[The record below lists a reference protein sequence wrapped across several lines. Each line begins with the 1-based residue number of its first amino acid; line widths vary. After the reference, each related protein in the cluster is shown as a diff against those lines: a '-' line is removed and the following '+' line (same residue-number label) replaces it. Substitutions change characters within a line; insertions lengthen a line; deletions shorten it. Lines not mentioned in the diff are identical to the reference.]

1 MNEPV
6 LVKIA
11 LQFAVVFCSRR
22 TTVVA
27 TCSPRQW
34 RCLSKDLNNINN
46 PLNSSCVMS
55 LHDKE
60 NYVAGLG
67 LSAGKSVQ
75 DST

>member
-6 LVKIA
+6 LLKIV

-22 TTVVA
+22 TTVVV

-34 RCLSKDLNNINN
+34 RCLSKDLNNIK
-46 PLNSSCVMS
+46 SQ
-55 LHDKE
+55 HDKE
-60 NYVAGLG
+60 NYVADLG
-67 LSAGKSVQ
+67 LSACKSVQ